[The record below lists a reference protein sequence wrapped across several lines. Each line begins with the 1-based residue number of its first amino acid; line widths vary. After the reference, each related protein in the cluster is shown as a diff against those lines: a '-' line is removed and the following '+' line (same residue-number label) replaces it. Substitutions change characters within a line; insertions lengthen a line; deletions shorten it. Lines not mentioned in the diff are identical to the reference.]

1 MPSNDTSVP
10 TRSGTGR
17 RLLGLGLAGVAAG
30 AVVGVTAGGVRRL
43 RESAR
48 QHAHDLDHRATV
60 GEGPG
65 EPLRLLVVGD
75 SAARGFGL
83 QDPVD
88 ALPQQLARRLAA
100 ATGRRVEAMTTATDG
115 HRTREVVAEQLPL
128 VRAARPDAVV
138 VLVGVNDA
146 VAGTRR
152 ADLAACTAQMLSG
165 LATASQ
171 GAVTVL
177 LTCPDLSRAPG
188 APPPLRRVLG
198 WRCRRVAAI
207 QQDVASNLGVT
218 TVSLPDVARHH
229 YGLDGFHPGVSAHA
243 VMAERA
249 ADALLEAARDVLVG
263 T

>member
-1 MPSNDTSVP
+1 MPSNDTSAASASRP
-10 TRSGTGR
+10 GR

-30 AVVGVTAGGVRRL
+30 ALVGLTAGGVRRL

-48 QHAHDLDHRATV
+48 DHAHDLDHRATI
-60 GEGPG
+60 GEGLG
-65 EPLRLLVVGD
+65 EPLRLLVIGD

-83 QDPVD
+83 QDPAD
-88 ALPQQLARRLAA
+88 ALPQQIARRLAV

-152 ADLAACTAQMLSG
+152 ADLSTGTAQMLSG

-177 LTCPDLSRAPG
+177 LTCPNLSRAPG
-188 APPPLRRVLG
+188 PPLPLRRVLG
-198 WRCRRVAAI
+198 WRCRRVATI

-218 TVSLPDVARHH
+218 TVALPDVERHH
-229 YGLDGFHPGVSAHA
+229 YGPDGFHPGAAGHA
-243 VMAERA
+243 AMADA
-249 ADALLEAARDVLVG
+249 ATDALLAAARDVLVG
-263 T
+263 S